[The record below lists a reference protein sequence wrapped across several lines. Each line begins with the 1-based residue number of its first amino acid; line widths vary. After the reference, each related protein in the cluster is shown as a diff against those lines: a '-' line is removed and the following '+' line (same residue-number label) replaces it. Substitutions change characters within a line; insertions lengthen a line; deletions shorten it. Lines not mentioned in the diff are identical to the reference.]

1 LQKDVRLNFGITNLT
16 NQKYWNWSDVQ
27 GLAANVPAPLLP
39 VVDAYTQ
46 PGRHV
51 NVSLVMAF

>member
-1 LQKDVRLNFGITNLT
+1 LRKNLRLNLAVVNLT

-27 GLAANVPAPLLP
+27 GLASNPAAPLLP

-46 PGRHV
+46 PGRHI
-51 NVSLVMAF
+51 NVSMAMDF